1 MDVTD
6 SVSVLTSS
14 VGIEAPVN
22 PAEIARSLGLQV
34 QFEDL
39 PADVRGF
46 ILEDSKVI
54 VVNANDRQER
64 QNFTIAHEIGELR
77 KPKKMAVLRR
87 EKWADE
93 FAAELLLPHHL
104 FIDFG
109 RQFGWDLAKLKEL
122 FCTASWEVI
131 ARRVLKYHNC
141 VITIVDNGKVYF
153 RRGSGMK
160 FPSKLMAE
168 EIEAIE
174 SNSQVISDQ
183 CCVRCWSVV
192 EETERVFLM
201 TETVE

>member
-6 SVSVLTSS
+6 SVAVLTSS

-22 PAEIARSLGLQV
+22 SVDIARSLGLQV
-34 QFEDL
+34 RFEDL

-46 ILEDSKVI
+46 FLENSNVI
-54 VVNANDRQER
+54 VVNAKDRQER

-77 KPKKMAVLRR
+77 KPKKMAALRR

-104 FIDFG
+104 FVEYG
-109 RQFGWDLAKLKEL
+109 RHAGWDLAKLKEL

-131 ARRVLKYHNC
+131 ARRVLKHHNC
-141 VITIVDNGKVYF
+141 VITIIDNRKVYF